1 MKSELSILIP
11 VYNGDCRRQVAELSR
26 QAEAISGLRYEIIVA
41 DDGSPE
47 RSFVEQCREVE
58 QWPHCRFIDRGVN
71 SGRAA
76 IRNFL
81 ASEACYEWLLFM
93 DADLDIINPNYLQNY
108 LDDDSKESVVYGGCV
123 AESGG
128 RKCLRY
134 LYELQCQPQHTADER
149 RKRPYMHFRTCNFLV
164 RHDVILAQ
172 PFDERFRHYGY
183 EDVLWGKLLRQAD
196 IRIGHIE
203 NPVAYCQ
210 YEANSLFVSKTEE
223 ALRTLYLFRE
233 DLRGYSKLITF
244 VDSIHLP
251 PVRWVIRLWH
261 CLFGALERHN
271 LCSCYP
277 SLRVFKLYKL
287 GYFMSIQ
294 DNH

>member
-11 VYNGDCRRQVAELSR
+11 VYNSDCRRQVAELSR

-58 QWPHCRFIDRGVN
+58 QWAHCRFIERGVN

-81 ASEACYEWLLFM
+81 AHEARYEWLLFM

-134 LYELQCQPQHTADER
+134 LYELQCQPQHTAAER

-172 PFDERFRHYGY
+172 PFDERFQHYGY
-183 EDVLWGKLLRQAD
+183 EDVLWGKQLRQAGLR
-196 IRIGHIE
+196 IRHID

-210 YEANSLFVSKTEE
+210 FEPNADFVSKTEE
-223 ALRTLYLFRE
+223 ALHTLRLFHD

-244 VDSIHLP
+244 VESIHISP
-251 PVRWVIRLWH
+251 IRWFIRLWH
-261 CLFGALERHN
+261 RLFGALERRN
-271 LCSCYP
+271 LCSNHP
-277 SLRVFKLYKL
+277 SLSVFKLYKL
-287 GYFMSIQ
+287 GYYLSLK
-294 DNH
+294 D